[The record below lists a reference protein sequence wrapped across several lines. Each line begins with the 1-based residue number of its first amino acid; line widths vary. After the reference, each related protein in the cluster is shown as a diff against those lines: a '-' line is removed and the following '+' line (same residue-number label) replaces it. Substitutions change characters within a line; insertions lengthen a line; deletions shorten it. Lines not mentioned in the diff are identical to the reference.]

1 MGTVGSRS
9 ATRRTGRGRSPRTRS
24 VGVRLGYGPIPAGR
38 PSCLLAC
45 RAARPPTLGPMEMA
59 DIIIVIAAVLAVT
72 LVLLNAWFDKPSA
85 DGTRAP
91 RKHAN
96 R

>member
-1 MGTVGSRS
+1 MQGGP
-9 ATRRTGRGRSPRTRS
+9 AAYPRPH
-24 VGVRLGYGPIPAGR
+24 G
-38 PSCLLAC
+38 
-45 RAARPPTLGPMEMA
+45 MA
-59 DIIIVIAAVLAVT
+59 DIIVIAAVLAVT

>member
-1 MGTVGSRS
+1 
-9 ATRRTGRGRSPRTRS
+9 
-24 VGVRLGYGPIPAGR
+24 
-38 PSCLLAC
+38 
-45 RAARPPTLGPMEMA
+45 MEMA
-59 DIIIVIAAVLAVT
+59 DIIIVIAAVLAGA

-91 RKHAN
+91 REHTN

>member
-1 MGTVGSRS
+1 
-9 ATRRTGRGRSPRTRS
+9 
-24 VGVRLGYGPIPAGR
+24 
-38 PSCLLAC
+38 
-45 RAARPPTLGPMEMA
+45 MEMA
-59 DIIIVIAAVLAVT
+59 DIIIIVIAAVLAVT

>member
-1 MGTVGSRS
+1 
-9 ATRRTGRGRSPRTRS
+9 
-24 VGVRLGYGPIPAGR
+24 
-38 PSCLLAC
+38 
-45 RAARPPTLGPMEMA
+45 MEMA

-72 LVLLNAWFDKPSA
+72 LLLNAWFDKPSA

>member
-1 MGTVGSRS
+1 MSLDG
-9 ATRRTGRGRSPRTRS
+9 
-24 VGVRLGYGPIPAGR
+24 LGLVTAPLPT
-38 PSCLLAC
+38 
-45 RAARPPTLGPMEMA
+45 PPTLGPMEMA
-59 DIIIVIAAVLAVT
+59 DIVIVIAAVLAVT